1 MKLDLTKIFHYEG
14 SLTVPPCSENVEW
27 NIINDPQP
35 ISKEQ
40 LAMFTRKWSNNH
52 EFAKGRGNN
61 RKTQLLHGRKI
72 YYLSGI
78 SLALS

>member
-1 MKLDLTKIFHYEG
+1 MKKIFHYEG
-14 SLTVPPCSENVEW
+14 SLTAPPCTENVEW

-40 LAMFTRKWSNNH
+40 LAMFTRKWGGNH

-61 RKTQLLHGRKI
+61 RK
-72 YYLSGI
+72 
-78 SLALS
+78 A